1 MGPQILLAGPAGG
14 APGAPMIRER
24 TIDGEPI
31 LSIDTM
37 EEFSQ
42 AVATGQPIEMPWALA
57 RSLSAAPILP
67 RRRWTRSRRSRP
79 RPKIPVSGDRDVLVE
94 QAQGP

>member
-57 RSLSAAPILP
+57 RSLGCPILP
-67 RRRWTRSRRSRP
+67 EA
-79 RPKIPVSGDRDVLVE
+79 PVDSLEEV
-94 QAQGP
+94 QAAAQDPCEW